1 MNKNAAFR
9 FVKRHHLAPT
19 QRETMMKDIAAAVER
34 LAALWRMDCGASPGA
49 FNVLRVGLT
58 GQGSISADDL
68 WRFDA
73 QNRAAAMGLLRF
85 ALAKGYD
92 AAPVPEGLRQAIYDE
107 AKKQYMARL

>member
-1 MNKNAAFR
+1 
-9 FVKRHHLAPT
+9 
-19 QRETMMKDIAAAVER
+19 MKDIAAAVER

-68 WRFDA
+68 WRLDA
-73 QNRAAAMGLLRF
+73 RNRAAAMGLLRF

-92 AAPVPEGLRQAIYDE
+92 TAPAPEGLRQAIYAE
-107 AKKQYMARL
+107 AHNTKPSRT